1 MMDGEILLLLAI
13 VFVLLSGSLLG
24 WVNFFAVRRLRG
36 QISALEAQLAS
47 SESAPAITTPSAPAQ
62 EPAAQPLA
70 TEAIQQDDLILDL
83 DLPSDTADSSNTTS
97 TPEPLVFAPPR
108 AAQTLVWWTHLK
120 DHWMVWLGAIC
131 VGLAGVFLAAYS
143 IEQDY
148 LGPQARLS
156 LGLITGFLLHGAAEV
171 LRRRARLR
179 YESLAGLAAGAS
191 VILYATLLASVH
203 LYELWPNTLVFVL
216 LALVSLGTM
225 ALSLQHGPL
234 LAIIGIVGAYA
245 VPALLGDESGDV
257 RILLGYCLI
266 IAGSG
271 FWLLSRVYR
280 SWLFYIILGGA
291 LSWCW
296 LLLDQPDVSAF
307 LPIYL
312 FGLGA
317 LLVTLPYGR
326 WKQIPEYQDDPLCS
340 SLLSFFQFSTPRQRD
355 TALGLLALLFVT
367 ALIADIGQELYII
380 HWLFMLGV
388 VCSSR
393 HLDESLK
400 LIPWAAVILLF
411 LNVLGTHLY
420 WGSLWPLTITTSTD
434 SPTLFVMLALVSVLV
449 LWFSM
454 RTYRQNRYPA
464 LSLSLATLTPLM
476 ALATAWM
483 LGDVSFD
490 AWYWAAVCIGLG
502 AFYAD
507 RARRRWQTV
516 VDAQVV
522 WWFIAAHAAYS
533 LAAVMALSHASLT
546 LALAVQVATIVWLMQ
561 RFELPIL
568 RWLLRAVMTL
578 IIVRLT
584 LNPWLPDYATSS
596 RLAGDTWVFWTYG
609 GTLALVALARWLATG
624 LKDTQR
630 WLEGAMLHLLVLFIA
645 VCVRYALYEGEV
657 FAWRYTF
664 TEASLYTSVLAALGI
679 VYAVRARRA
688 DTSAAL
694 LGLAATVLLSASV
707 VQYLWLAVVQNPL
720 WQRADV
726 VGSTPIANLLLLS
739 YGLPVL
745 LFALATRWG
754 VTELRRTLGFVAAG
768 ALWWFVTLEVRHL
781 WHGQLWWGNRM
792 SSGELY
798 SYSLAWLVLAVL
810 AMLLGS
816 WRQKR
821 DWYRGGMGLLLLVI
835 AKIFIVDMSDLTG
848 LWRVASF
855 MGLGLTLLGL
865 AYVHQVLGRRA
876 VPIQVST

>member
-1 MMDGEILLLLAI
+1 MDGEILLLLAI

-24 WVNFFAVRRLRG
+24 WVNFFAVRRLRS
-36 QISALEAQLAS
+36 QISALEAQLNP
-47 SESAPAITTPSAPAQ
+47 SESAPAITTPSAPTQ
-62 EPAAQPLA
+62 EPAAQPLTA
-70 TEAIQQDDLILDL
+70 EAAQQDDLVLDL
-83 DLPSDTADSSNTTS
+83 DLPDEPADNRNTVS
-97 TPEPLVFAPPR
+97 APEPLVFAPPR
-108 AAQTLVWWTHLK
+108 AVQTPIWWAHLK
-120 DHWMVWLGAIC
+120 GHWMVWLGAIC
-131 VGLAGVFLAAYS
+131 VGLAGIFLAAYS

-171 LRRRARLR
+171 LRRRAQLR

-234 LAIIGIVGAYA
+234 LAVIGIAGAYA
-245 VPALLGDESGDV
+245 VPALLGDDSGDV

-280 SWLFYIILGGA
+280 TWLMALTLGGA
-291 LSWCW
+291 IIWCW
-296 LLLDQPDVSAF
+296 LSLDFDKVHIW
-307 LPIYL
+307 LPVYL
-312 FGLGA
+312 MA
-317 LLVTLPYGR
+317 LSGILATLPYGQ
-326 WKQIPEYQDDPLCS
+326 WKRTPGYRDDPLCQS
-340 SLLSFFQFSTPRQRD
+340 ISSFFRFPNPKQRD
-355 TALGLLALLFVT
+355 IAWGLLVILVTTALRTINEETYVS
-367 ALIADIGQELYII
+367 
-380 HWLFMLGV
+380 HWLYLLV
-388 VCSSR
+388 IILPLSHR
-393 HLDESLK
+393 DESLK
-400 LIPWAAVILLF
+400 LLPWAAV
-411 LNVLGTHLY
+411 VLMFINF
-420 WGSLWPLTITTSTD
+420 WGSHLFWGTQWPVWPLTFAPSAD
-434 SPTLFVMLALVSVLV
+434 SSVLFIALAMLTV
-449 LWFSM
+449 LVVYSSIRMFQ
-454 RTYRQNRYPA
+454 QNRYPA

-516 VDAQVV
+516 ADAQVV

-584 LNPWLPDYATSS
+584 LNPWLPDYAASS

-645 VCVRYALYEGEV
+645 VCVRYALYDGEV
-657 FAWRYTF
+657 FVWRYTF
-664 TEASLYTSVLAALGI
+664 TEASLYTSLLAALGI

-688 DTSAAL
+688 DVSAAL

-707 VQYLWLAVVQNPL
+707 VQYLGLAVVQNPL
-720 WQRADV
+720 WQRADL

-781 WHGQLWWGNRM
+781 WHGQLWWGDRM

-798 SYSLAWLVLAVL
+798 SYSLAWLALAVL
-810 AMLLGS
+810 SMVLGS

-835 AKIFIVDMSDLTG
+835 AKIFIIDLSDLTG

-865 AYVHQVLGRRA
+865 AYVHQVLGRRQA
-876 VPIQVST
+876 